1 MDGPAAASHDR
12 TPSTALALLAY
23 WSGFFAG
30 PVVGA
35 IAYASEPRGTL
46 ARAHGGAAAV
56 LWGAIVAVWVPIVVG
71 VIVLDADTA
80 VLVAALPLLLLVAFA
95 GCTNGTVQ
103 IRRGRTALGRPL
115 GLTSNPGRP

>member
-35 IAYASEPRGTL
+35 IAYAS
-46 ARAHGGAAAV
+46 
-56 LWGAIVAVWVPIVVG
+56 
-71 VIVLDADTA
+71 
-80 VLVAALPLLLLVAFA
+80 
-95 GCTNGTVQ
+95 
-103 IRRGRTALGRPL
+103 
-115 GLTSNPGRP
+115 